1 MSLTLRQPVSALI
14 VIVLIGCSPDS
25 PDPGPLSLTPVDVST
40 PQPQATTA
48 VSSAD
53 FQNKAFPYP
62 YILSVIGEENG
73 GQAYLQRGVGR
84 VELNDDLTVAT
95 VTIEEGAEPV
105 SLFRP
110 EPSGNFFDSET
121 ATLESFEILAGLSL
135 PRSEAAG
142 LFFASGNGFDVEGIV
157 GFETPEQ
164 PDPVDLT
171 LIYQNESFVF
181 PGLTLAV
188 EGDEFS
194 QGFTPD
200 GDAMALSVD
209 LATGDVTGQLFS
221 GFASVDYDGD
231 FSQNDDVRIVAS
243 LENGRLEN
251 AELRGEVSFAATID
265 RDREG
270 DATDLPFTITSVNVR
285 GHLYGDQAQ
294 ALGVVYSGEGTVLG
308 REGDQLPIVFGGV
321 SLGQP

>member
-1 MSLTLRQPVSALI
+1 MTLRQSVSALI
-14 VIVLIGCSPDS
+14 VLVLIGCRTEA
-25 PDPGPLSLTPVDVST
+25 PDPGPLSFTPVDVST
-40 PQPQATTA
+40 PQPEATTA

-53 FQNKAFPYP
+53 YQSQEFPYP
-62 YILSVIGEENG
+62 YVLTVIGEENG

-84 VELNDDLTVAT
+84 VVFNDDLTVAT
-95 VTIEEGAEPV
+95 VTIEEGAEPI

-121 ATLESFEILAGLSL
+121 ATLDSFEILAGLFL

-171 LIYQNESFVF
+171 LVYENESFVF
-181 PGLTLAV
+181 PELTLVV

-194 QGFTPD
+194 RSFTPD
-200 GDAMALSVD
+200 SDAMALSVD
-209 LATGDVTGQLFS
+209 FATGDVTGQLFS
-221 GFASVDYDGD
+221 GFGSFDYDGD
-231 FSQNDDVRIVAS
+231 FSQNDEVTIVAS
-243 LENGRLEN
+243 LENGRLED
-251 AELRGEVSFAATID
+251 AELRGEVSFNATID
-265 RDREG
+265 RDRSGEIS
-270 DATDLPFTITSVNVR
+270 DLPFTVTSVNVR

-308 REGDQLPIVFGGV
+308 PEGDQVPIVFGGV